1 MKDAKDRYNKILDAL
16 EVERTAEEKYFRN
29 LQLKKNLK
37 EKVEAGI
44 LWYPVQVVKKYYTIG
59 EYIEII
65 VERKAINAG
74 THKFK
79 SGIGCEFFT
88 IKSNGERSSF
98 QGVISF
104 VRKYKMGIIFGGNVD
119 HVDDIEDRFKSGVEM
134 IYDER
139 PYRIMR
145 SAIQAVKSSQEE
157 HIKVLRE
164 GIRKKDSFSPYH
176 QQDKNQVQHDPSLND
191 SQNNAIAGC
200 YESQHLAIIHGPPGT
215 GKTTTLV
222 ALIKQLLQKEKR
234 ILVCAPSNNAVDLL
248 ARQLDQSGVN
258 TLRIGN
264 VTRIGDSIAH
274 LTLADKAANH
284 ADWKHIKKV
293 KIEANEAKKQAGTF
307 KRKFGYKE
315 RSNRNAMFQESRELR
330 KWARDLEDK
339 LLSSIINGAQAV
351 CTTLIGLS
359 SSHISDLKFDTVVID
374 EASQSLEAECWNAML
389 KAKKVIFAGDHLQL
403 PPTVKSSDA
412 KNLGLD
418 ITLLDRMTDVI
429 HHSYLLT
436 TQYRM
441 NDKILSFSNK
451 SFYDN
456 KLLSGETVA
465 NWSIDDSPLT
475 FIDTSGCGF
484 EEKKNADT
492 LSTFNEGELF
502 VITEWFIRFKDSLP
516 PEISIGIISPYAAQV
531 KIIREKKETED
542 IYRDLDIEV
551 NTVDGFQGQEK
562 DFIIISLVRS
572 NEKGEIGFVSDERR
586 LNVAMTRAKKK
597 LIIIGD
603 MTTLANHK
611 LFNQLAEHVEETG
624 LYQSAWEYMS

>member
-1 MKDAKDRYNKILDAL
+1 MSDQDDRYEQIIDAI
-16 EVERTAEEKYFRN
+16 EAERAAEEAYFRN
-29 LQLKKNLK
+29 LQAKKNLK

-65 VERKAINAG
+65 VERTGNNLG

-79 SGIGCEFFT
+79 SGVGCEFFT
-88 IKSNGERSSF
+88 IKSNGEKLSF
-98 QGVISF
+98 SGVISF
-104 VRKYKMGIIFGGNVD
+104 VRKYKMGILFGGSVQ
-119 HVDDIEDRFKSGVEM
+119 HIDDIEDRFKSGVEM
-134 IYDER
+134 VYDER
-139 PYRIMR
+139 PYRIMK
-145 SAIQAVKSSQEE
+145 SAIVEAKNSKEE

-164 GIRKKDSFSPYH
+164 GIRKKDSFAPYLK
-176 QQDKNQVQHDPSLND
+176 QDAIQEIHNSSLND
-191 SQNNAIAGC
+191 SQNAAILGC
-200 YESQHLAIIHGPPGT
+200 RQSEHIAIIHGPPGT

-222 ALIKQLLQKEKR
+222 ALIHQLLKTEKR
-234 ILVCAPSNNAVDLL
+234 VLVCAPSNNAVDLL
-248 ARQLDQSGVN
+248 ARQLDKAGVN

-274 LTLADKAANH
+274 LTLADKTANH
-284 ADWKHIKKV
+284 EDWKHIKKV
-293 KIEANEAKKQAGTF
+293 KIEANEARKQAGGF

-315 RSNRNAMFQESRELR
+315 RSNRNAMYQESRELR

-339 LLSSIINGAQAV
+339 LLDSIITGAQAV

-359 SSHISDLKFDTVVID
+359 SSHIKGLQFDTVIID
-374 EASQSLEAECWNAML
+374 EASQSLEAECWNAIL

-403 PPTVKSSDA
+403 PPTVKSKQA
-412 KNLGLD
+412 KDLGLD
-418 ITLLDRMTDVI
+418 ITLLDRMTSVI

-441 NDKILSFSNK
+441 NDKILAFSNK
-451 SFYDN
+451 NFYDN
-456 KLLSGETVA
+456 KLKSGPDIA
-465 NWSIDDSPLT
+465 NWSIDEHPLT

-484 EEKKNADT
+484 EEKKNPDT

-502 VITEWFIRFKDSLP
+502 IINEWFIRHKTLLNPS
-516 PEISIGIISPYAAQV
+516 ISIGIISPYAAQV
-531 KIIREKKETED
+531 KLIREKKEAEEVF
-542 IYRDLDIEV
+542 RELDIEV

-572 NEKGEIGFVSDERR
+572 NDKGEIGFVADERR
-586 LNVAMTRAKKK
+586 LNVAMTRARKK

-603 MTTLANHK
+603 MTTLANHT
-611 LFNQLAEHVEETG
+611 LFNDLAEHVEATG
-624 LYQSAWEYMS
+624 NYQSAWEYMS